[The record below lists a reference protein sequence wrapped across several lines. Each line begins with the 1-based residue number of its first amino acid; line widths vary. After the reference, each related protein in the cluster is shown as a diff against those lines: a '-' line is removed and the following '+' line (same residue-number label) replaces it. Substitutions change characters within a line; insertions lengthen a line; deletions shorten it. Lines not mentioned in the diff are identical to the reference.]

1 MIRTNQLS
9 SFALFVPAFFSHTPL
24 PLLAGGGVSPAV
36 AKLVNLIIF
45 LGILFYLIRKPAK
58 EFFATRLAQVRATLQ
73 QAAKEKEAA
82 TAKMAELDTRL
93 SRLDSELAEIKSQAQ
108 REAAAERERLQ
119 AEAVRDAEK
128 IRATAQREIEA
139 AKQIALTEL
148 RDFAA
153 TKSVDLAEQIIRREL
168 NPEDDARLLKRMS
181 EEMSKVS

>member
-1 MIRTNQLS
+1 MIRTNQLC
-9 SFALFVPAFFSHTPL
+9 SFALFVPAFLSQTPL
-24 PLLAGGGVSPAV
+24 PLLAGGGVNPAV

-45 LGILFYLIRKPAK
+45 LGLLFYLLRKPAK

-82 TAKMAELDTRL
+82 SAKMAELDSRL

-119 AEAVRDAEK
+119 AEATRDAEK

-139 AKQIALTEL
+139 AKQIAMSDL
-148 RDFAA
+148 REFAA

-168 NPEDDARLLKRMS
+168 KPEDDAQLLRRMG
-181 EEMSKVS
+181 EEMSKVG

>member
-1 MIRTNQLS
+1 MIRTNQLC
-9 SFALFVPAFFSHTPL
+9 SFALFVPAFLAHTPL

-36 AKLVNLIIF
+36 AKTINLIIF
-45 LGILFYLIRKPAK
+45 LGILFYLVRKPAK

-82 TAKMAELDTRL
+82 TAKMAELDARL
-93 SRLDSELAEIKSQAQ
+93 SRLDTELTEIKSQAQ
-108 REAAAERERLQ
+108 REAAAERERLET
-119 AEAVRDAEK
+119 EAKRDAEK

-139 AKQIALTEL
+139 AKQIAMSEL
-148 RDFAA
+148 REFAA

-168 NPEDDARLLKRMS
+168 KPEDDAQLLRRMG